1 MAEKHYEE
9 QIRHTKEYLI
19 PYLDRHLPEWRRYR
33 ILEVGCAEGG
43 FLSVLRE
50 LGVNAVGV
58 ELEPDRVETARRRDP
73 LLQIEVGD
81 ITSSALA
88 AKWPGRFDLIVMR
101 DVIEHVPERE
111 AAFANLNRL
120 LKPDGYLY
128 ITFPPRFSAFAGHQQ
143 NGRTILKRV
152 PYLHLLPNFAIRF
165 LGQIFGENKAV
176 IAAVIHNYRT
186 GLTIQRFENLY
197 KKHGFMSVVPELFWI
212 RPIFKIRFGL
222 TPRRFPNIPL
232 IREFLALG
240 CECLLRK

>member
-19 PYLDRHLPEWRRYR
+19 PYLNRHLPDWRQYR

-50 LGVNAVGV
+50 HNVDAVGV

-81 ITSSALA
+81 ITDSTLA
-88 AKWPGRFDLIVMR
+88 AKWPQHFDLIVMR
-101 DVIEHVPERE
+101 DVIEHVPERD

-120 LKPDGYLY
+120 LKPGGCLY

-143 NGRTILKRV
+143 NGRTTLKRV
-152 PYLHLLPNFAIRF
+152 PYLHLLPDFAIRF
-165 LGQIFGENKAV
+165 LGQIFGENKAL

-186 GLTIQRFENLY
+186 GLTIRRFETFYN
-197 KKHGFMSVVPELFWI
+197 KHGFTPVVEELFWI
-212 RPIFKIRFGL
+212 RPVFKIRFGL
-222 TPRRFPNIPL
+222 TPRRFPNIPFF
-232 IREFLALG
+232 REFLALG
-240 CECLLRK
+240 CEYLLRK